1 MNSNYTNNTVN
12 KLTAS
17 DYYKNFSLKS
27 KTKKILLS
35 LKQEIFK
42 TLSEID
48 EKKLSLKKIAFKN
61 VNESSKYFDDS
72 IQALIN
78 KKGGSGYS
86 VVYVDCD
93 KLLGFNLNLN
103 FYTLRGKS
111 VTKQKIME
119 YAKIMLSWLKI
130 AKQYEKPSC
139 IENLDVNIYL
149 ANVKKE
155 ISALKEKEILGQK
168 HANTAFTYRC
178 HNGSSS
184 ITLFREEDLVK
195 VFIHETFHTFKF
207 DFDETCNSHMK
218 KTFNLNIEFMLFESY
233 CETWARIIHSI
244 YFSILIDKDKTTLN
258 SLESI
263 LALEGS
269 YSFLQCC
276 KVLNY
281 MDITLFDI
289 LTNSKIA
296 QSRYKQDSH
305 IFSYYVVTAFLM
317 THIDEFLY
325 FCNKYNKPAIIKFN
339 KVQNGGTVVNDN
351 LGLKYLQNQYVR
363 LINDIKENI
372 KKSIKNKET
381 NDNEVSINIAKTDRS
396 LKMVLFNC
404 IN

>member
-1 MNSNYTNNTVN
+1 MGSNYTNNTVN
-12 KLTAS
+12 KLTTT
-17 DYYKNFSLKS
+17 DYYNNFSLKP
-27 KTKKILLS
+27 KTKKILLN
-35 LKQEIFK
+35 LKQQIFK
-42 TLSEID
+42 ALNETKD
-48 EKKLSLKKIAFKN
+48 KNLSLKKIPFKN
-61 VNESSKYFDDS
+61 VNESPKYFDNS
-72 IQALIN
+72 IQTLIN
-78 KKGGSGYS
+78 KKGSSGYS
-86 VVYVDCD
+86 VVYLDCD
-93 KLLGFNLNLN
+93 KLLGFNLNFN
-103 FYTLRGKS
+103 FYTLNGNS

-149 ANVKKE
+149 TNAKKE
-155 ISALKEKEILGQK
+155 IASLKQPETLSQK
-168 HANTAFTYRC
+168 HVNTAFTYRC

-207 DFDETCNSHMK
+207 DFDETCDSHMK
-218 KTFNLNIEFMLFESY
+218 KMFNLDIEFLLFESY

-244 YFSILIDKDKTTLN
+244 YFSVLIDKDNTTLN

-281 MDITLFDI
+281 MDITLLDI

-296 QSRYKQDSH
+296 QSRYKQDSN

-325 FCNKYNKPAIIKFN
+325 FCDKYNKPAIIKFN
-339 KVQNGGTVVNDN
+339 KVQNGGTVVNDR

-363 LINDIKENI
+363 LINDVKENI
-372 KKSIKNKET
+372 KKSIKTQET
-381 NDNEVSINIAKTDRS
+381 NDIRVSRNISKTDRS